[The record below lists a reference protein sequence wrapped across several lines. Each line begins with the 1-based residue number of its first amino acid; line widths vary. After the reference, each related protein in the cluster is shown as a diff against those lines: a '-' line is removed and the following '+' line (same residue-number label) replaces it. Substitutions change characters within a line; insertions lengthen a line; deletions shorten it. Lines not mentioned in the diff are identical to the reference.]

1 MSTMGQILWL
11 AWEGALPQA
20 VTQTMLNYGGMQVVE
35 GNDQAV
41 WFFFTDDVF
50 LALARLSVWGNFNA
64 LPISVELFSG

>member
-1 MSTMGQILWL
+1 MPQLSHLMTRLPECKNVSMSTMGQILWL

-41 WFFFTDDVF
+41 WFF
-50 LALARLSVWGNFNA
+50 LYR
-64 LPISVELFSG
+64 

>member
-1 MSTMGQILWL
+1 MTRLPECKNVSMSTMGQILWL

-41 WFFFTDDVF
+41 WFF
-50 LALARLSVWGNFNA
+50 
-64 LPISVELFSG
+64 